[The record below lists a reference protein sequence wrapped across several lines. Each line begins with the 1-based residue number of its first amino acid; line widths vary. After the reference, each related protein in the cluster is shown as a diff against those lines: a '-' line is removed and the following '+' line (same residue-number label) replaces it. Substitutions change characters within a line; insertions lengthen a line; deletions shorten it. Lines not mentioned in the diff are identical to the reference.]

1 MTKNPNAVALG
12 RKGGLKQTEAQTAA
26 RRANMAKALTA
37 RLAKIAERE
46 ESRLSL
52 DTSKKQ

>member
-1 MTKNPNAVALG
+1 MTDKAAAALG

-37 RLAKIAERE
+37 RLAKFAVQQ
-46 ESRLSL
+46 
-52 DTSKKQ
+52 KA